1 MRLRPQS
8 TCLTTRRV
16 LGTASSLLTT
26 LNNPLNVTLLTSQLV
41 SAPAIWFRP
50 EGLRTCTRAL
60 SVFHSAAQALI
71 RHERALQDK
80 SADEDFT
87 QVQLERTLPRD
98 DWIKAVINGAD
109 DHSQRWRHLLILGGL
124 LLGFGPVEDENLSR
138 SMRSTLESA
147 LVTAVNLSLDETA
160 GEDDLGHHC
169 ITLVLNHCFPSLADH
184 ERAQLNY
191 DALLPVL
198 VRNTLYSSEGLMSAY
213 FLGAVD
219 LDVKPMSKGQFH
231 WPERSASSQQ
241 IQSLLSSPLLSS
253 LGPLSRLIGHSVDNV
268 VDPWLVSAAVED
280 LETFAKTLHLQW
292 RQNKLSEIDAS
303 EENLYL
309 DAETLG
315 ATTPQLWKLLRST
328 LFAVVIIL
336 RSAVG
341 RVLGDA
347 TLAND
352 EGMHVKFALKRRFSI
367 SDAPAVA
374 PKLAIKALQTL
385 RSLYFISTKTGSASF
400 SQYNFVYL
408 TAMDILAAYTSQA
421 ESFLHVIKSPDLSS
435 IPQHPLDRCLDLFF
449 LNTAEHFTLV
459 LPPRTNEELL
469 VAAATPYLAAGGN
482 NNLLAIFEAAHSVML
497 AVFSAP
503 QNAEL
508 TTRHLPFYIDAL
520 FKVFPQNL
528 SARQF
533 RLAFKTLLRL
543 TSPPAALAAS
553 EPMLSATLLELLHE
567 RANQSSTLPL
577 PPNPTDGTSQTES
590 PVDLSEQAVLTLTII
605 DTLTHL
611 PLDLLD
617 DWLPLAADLVNQIE
631 DAAMRQYCKEHFWHI
646 LVGGEMDPNRSG
658 VCHAWWSTRGGR
670 EMLLFGRETASEDIA
685 HMSGALP
692 DEHGES
698 KL

>member
-1 MRLRPQS
+1 M
-8 TCLTTRRV
+8 
-16 LGTASSLLTT
+16 
-26 LNNPLNVTLLTSQLV
+26 
-41 SAPAIWFRP
+41 
-50 EGLRTCTRAL
+50 
-60 SVFHSAAQALI
+60 
-71 RHERALQDK
+71 DK
-80 SADEDFT
+80 SADEDFS
-87 QVQLERTLPRD
+87 QVQLERTLPKD

-109 DHSQRWRHLLILGGL
+109 DHSPRWRHLLILGGL
-124 LLGFGPVEDENLSR
+124 LLGFSPVEDENLSR

-147 LVTAVNLSLDETA
+147 LVTAVNLYLDETA
-160 GEDDLGHHC
+160 ADDDLGYHC
-169 ITLVLNHCFPSLADH
+169 ITLVLNHCFPSLPDH

-191 DALLPVL
+191 DALLPIL
-198 VRNTLYSSEGLMSAY
+198 VRTTLHSTEGLRSAY

-219 LDVKPMSKGQFH
+219 LDVKPISKSQFR
-231 WPERSASSQQ
+231 WPERSASFQQ
-241 IQSLLSSPLLSS
+241 VQSLLSSPLLSS
-253 LGPLSRLIGHSVDNV
+253 LGPLSRLIGHTIDNAVDS
-268 VDPWLVSAAVED
+268 WLVCAVVED

-303 EENLYL
+303 EERLYL
-309 DAETLG
+309 DAETCE
-315 ATTPQLWKLLRST
+315 TTIPQLWKLLRST
-328 LFAVVIIL
+328 LFAVVIIQC
-336 RSAVG
+336 SAVG
-341 RVLGDA
+341 RVLGDG

-352 EGMHVKFALKRRFSI
+352 EGMRAKNALKRRFFNSNV
-367 SDAPAVA
+367 PAVA
-374 PKLAIKALQTL
+374 PKLAMKALQTL
-385 RSLYFISTKTGSASF
+385 RSLYFVSTKIGSASF

-408 TAMDILAAYTSQA
+408 TAMDILAAYPSQA
-421 ESFLHVIKSPDLSS
+421 ETFLHTIKSPDLSA
-435 IPQHPLDRCLDLFF
+435 IPQHPLDRCVDLFF

-459 LPPRTNEELL
+459 LPPHTNEELL

-503 QNAEL
+503 QNAEI

-528 SARQF
+528 SSRQF

-577 PPNPTDGTSQTES
+577 PPNPTDSTSQVEP
-590 PVDLSEQAVLTLTII
+590 PVDLSEQAVLTLTVI

-617 DWLPLAADLVNQIE
+617 EWLPLAADLVNQIE
-631 DAAMRQYCKEHFWHI
+631 DAAMRQYCKEHFWHV

-658 VCHAWWSTRGGR
+658 LCHAWWSTRGGR
-670 EMLLFGRETASEDIA
+670 EMLLFGRETAAEDIVQ
-685 HMSGALP
+685 MSGALP
-692 DEHGES
+692 DELGES